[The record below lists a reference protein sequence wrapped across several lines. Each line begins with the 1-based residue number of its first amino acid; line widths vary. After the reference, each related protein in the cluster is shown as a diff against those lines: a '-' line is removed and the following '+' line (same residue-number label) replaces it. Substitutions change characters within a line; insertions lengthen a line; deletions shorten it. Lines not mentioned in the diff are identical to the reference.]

1 MYCRYP
7 IPSIGKRN
15 QAPIAPAKKPLHFLS
30 VPIIATLVVG
40 FFMSGILCGCA
51 VSKKVLT
58 IQGYPQ
64 EFEAGTIISTR
75 TGLPVTFE
83 ALIDDLNSV
92 RIIYVGE
99 NHTNAYHHQIQLNI
113 IQSLADRGTDLA
125 VGVEMID
132 RSYQP
137 VLDEWSSGCLATD
150 ELIKRT
156 HWYSNWRYPF
166 KLYADIFEFIKSKKI
181 RLIALNLPFHIPPK
195 IRIGGISSVLG
206 CDSNYLPEH
215 LDTSVSAHRAYI
227 EEVFKQH
234 HGRVKTNFEYFYE
247 AQCAWEDGMAE
258 AIVGHLQEAVMVVLI
273 GNGHIFRKFGVPDR
287 AFKRTRASFRT
298 IYPAPAGAEL
308 TSDVADYLWVTP

>member
-1 MYCRYP
+1 MCHKYP
-7 IPSIGKRN
+7 IPSIGQRN
-15 QAPIAPAKKPLHFLS
+15 QASIALAKKPLHFLG
-30 VPIIATLVVG
+30 VPIVATLLVS
-40 FFMSGILCGCA
+40 FFLSGMLSGCG

-64 EFEAGTIISTR
+64 GFEAGTIISAR
-75 TGLPVTFE
+75 TGLPLTFE
-83 ALIDDLNSV
+83 ALIDDLRDV
-92 RIIYVGE
+92 RVVYVGE
-99 NHTNAYHHQIQLNI
+99 NHTNPYHHQIQLNI
-113 IQSLADRGTDLA
+113 IQALAERGTGLA
-125 VGVEMID
+125 VGMEMID
-132 RSYQP
+132 RPYQP
-137 VLDEWSSGCLATD
+137 VLDEWSSGRLETD

-206 CDSNYLPEH
+206 CDSKYLPEH
-215 LDTSVSAHRAYI
+215 LDTSVSDHRAYI
-227 EEVFKQH
+227 GEVFIQH
-234 HGRVKTNFEYFYE
+234 HGRVKDNFEYFYE

-258 AIVGHLQEAVMVVLI
+258 AIAGHLQEAMMVILV

-298 IYPAPAGAEL
+298 IYLAPGGTEL